1 MQKQAQVESSWMK
14 KNLTLNTL
22 KITEP
27 VRTPRVSLEY
37 LVKLHPLDPSDVET
51 VHTAIKEME
60 LPANV
65 SCLMMHKNIVH
76 YYSWCSWNYKKCLG
90 HIKKL
95 NNNNIILWIRKIFIT
110 LHESNV
116 KMHIYLL
123 KILYFL
129 LKYFCELDLKILF
142 IINLYVKNVYMI

>member
-65 SCLMMHKNIVH
+65 SCLMMHKNIFH
-76 YYSWCSWNYKKCLG
+76 YYSWCSWNYKKILG
-90 HIKKL
+90 HIKNKTIIIYAIKINTIKCNIL
-95 NNNNIILWIRKIFIT
+95 NAAYHDAMYLMLYYFTNILWIRKIFIT
-110 LHESNV
+110 LHESDV
-116 KMHIYLL
+116 KMHMY
-123 KILYFL
+123 
-129 LKYFCELDLKILF
+129 
-142 IINLYVKNVYMI
+142 